1 MVPACKF
8 CLPYSNSHEFT
19 IKFTRSWCYIDRSPA
34 ASIKEKICMKQTIM
48 AKEAAQSPQV
58 IQQQLLNN
66 AKLCE
71 QIGQTLR
78 ANPPQFVY
86 IIGRGSSDHAGV
98 FAKYLIE
105 VELGIPVCS
114 AAPSV
119 SSLFNQQL
127 ALKNALVLCI
137 SQSGKSPDIL
147 AQAKAAQQSGAT
159 CIALVNDESS
169 PLAILADE
177 VVPLCAGEEKAVAAT
192 KSYLATL
199 SAILQLVAAWA
210 QSTEILSALNELP
223 EHLQKAIEAPAQLSL
238 NFVQPLRNCV
248 VLGRG
253 FGYAISCEIAL
264 KLKEV
269 CGIHA
274 EAFSSAE
281 FLHGPATL
289 VSKQLAIIDIDLN
302 DETSAAHRAQVAEM
316 KKRGAIIIQ
325 LTGLAQKVHPR
336 LAPMTILQRF
346 YLDVEQISA
355 AMGLNPDA
363 PEGLNKVTQTL

>member
-1 MVPACKF
+1 
-8 CLPYSNSHEFT
+8 
-19 IKFTRSWCYIDRSPA
+19 
-34 ASIKEKICMKQTIM
+34 MKQTIM

-159 CIALVNDESS
+159 CID
-169 PLAILADE
+169 
-177 VVPLCAGEEKAVAAT
+177 
-192 KSYLATL
+192 
-199 SAILQLVAAWA
+199 
-210 QSTEILSALNELP
+210 
-223 EHLQKAIEAPAQLSL
+223 
-238 NFVQPLRNCV
+238 
-248 VLGRG
+248 
-253 FGYAISCEIAL
+253 
-264 KLKEV
+264 
-269 CGIHA
+269 
-274 EAFSSAE
+274 
-281 FLHGPATL
+281 
-289 VSKQLAIIDIDLN
+289 
-302 DETSAAHRAQVAEM
+302 
-316 KKRGAIIIQ
+316 
-325 LTGLAQKVHPR
+325 
-336 LAPMTILQRF
+336 
-346 YLDVEQISA
+346 
-355 AMGLNPDA
+355 
-363 PEGLNKVTQTL
+363 